1 MLLCEIKP
9 HFWAVSA
16 FLARFLPHLLLLSLT
31 VASSR
36 ESVTGFFF
44 SPQALIRKLL
54 RNSDDGWRQLE
65 VVLALVVVVVVLFQ
79 TKVGSVARGK
89 TPVFGSKNSEVNLKL
104 NEFVFSSSQS
114 S

>member
-16 FLARFLPHLLLLSLT
+16 FLARFLPHLLLSLT
-31 VASSR
+31 VASYR

-44 SPQALIRKLL
+44 PQALIRKLL
-54 RNSDDGWRQLE
+54 NGDDGWRQLE

-79 TKVGSVARGK
+79 TKVGNVARGK
-89 TPVFGSKNSEVNLKL
+89 TPVFGSKNSEVNLK
-104 NEFVFSSSQS
+104 
-114 S
+114 